1 MISSRENLKQYL
13 ITGKVDENTPISN
26 LKTAPCLQSLTTLP
40 ISEDFSTESPKINGE
55 NTSITK
61 NEENRKPMKLVS
73 NVKLN
78 KYKENLKTQPD
89 ETNSKKTSKINGVE
103 KKPIRTPVM
112 RKTMPSN
119 ETSILKKERPP
130 PNNHL
135 KKSSIDFN
143 FKRDKKEEAKTA
155 TEKKVVKPGLKK
167 MSSSMSTTDFSSF
180 SKKTESRKTLG
191 SIADLGRA
199 TMIKKK

>member
-1 MISSRENLKQYL
+1 MR
-13 ITGKVDENTPISN
+13 
-26 LKTAPCLQSLTTLP
+26 
-40 ISEDFSTESPKINGE
+40 
-55 NTSITK
+55 
-61 NEENRKPMKLVS
+61 LVS

-89 ETNSKKTSKINGVE
+89 ETNSKKTSKINKVE
-103 KKPIRTPVM
+103 KKPVRTPVM
-112 RKTMPSN
+112 RKTMPPSN

-130 PNNHL
+130 PINHM
-135 KKSSIDFN
+135 KQSSIDFN

>member
-1 MISSRENLKQYL
+1 
-13 ITGKVDENTPISN
+13 
-26 LKTAPCLQSLTTLP
+26 
-40 ISEDFSTESPKINGE
+40 
-55 NTSITK
+55 
-61 NEENRKPMKLVS
+61 
-73 NVKLN
+73 
-78 KYKENLKTQPD
+78 
-89 ETNSKKTSKINGVE
+89 
-103 KKPIRTPVM
+103 
-112 RKTMPSN
+112 MPSN

-130 PNNHL
+130 PNNNNHL